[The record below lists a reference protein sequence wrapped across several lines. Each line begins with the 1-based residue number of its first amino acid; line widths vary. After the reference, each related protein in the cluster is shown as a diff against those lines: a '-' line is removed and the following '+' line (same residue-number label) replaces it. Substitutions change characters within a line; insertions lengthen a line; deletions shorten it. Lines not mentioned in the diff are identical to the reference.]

1 MSDSGTNSMPPS
13 AASGTASSTSNTNG
27 QLRGSSQPATLQ
39 GFRTAADMLQSQ
51 PPPAADDTTP
61 PSVAPA
67 PARQANEPLTANT
80 PRSTFLIPNIPAV
93 TKYDL
98 KDIQNLQIVR
108 DSKGKLKHEKRECVL
123 EPIKEIL
130 QSQRHP
136 ATVTFITTLTLV
148 MADSSFLIMHKK
160 SCLDTFL
167 EQERKKD
174 SENPT
179 FVPRSMRIKTKL
191 TFPNECKDDAIMAEL
206 QEQQTA
212 LNKDYMN
219 KSGALCKKVAGRAL
233 EVFQEMHLE
242 LFVKH
247 TINLFEVR
255 LTVYNG
261 TIPSTDGP
269 RDVRI
274 LAKKTLIGLIQA
286 SPQEGLNDSF
296 FTEYLETTREN
307 LTNLVLGYGGTTLT
321 DNTPFTQDEL
331 KIVVLTLE
339 NVLPYFTVVTEGLQK
354 YLNQKVLFRKA
365 EDEATAH
372 AARIRLRG
380 QTAETAVD
388 LEQEPA
394 STRKDVSGVIQ
405 NEASLQVSKELT
417 KKRQKTK
424 DSRKNSSG
432 GSAAQK
438 RATQNGKD
446 KSSKSGSKS
455 KEKQAKKKQN
465 TSTKKR
471 VRFQGGANKD
481 GRKGKRK
488 SPQQK

>member
-1 MSDSGTNSMPPS
+1 MRDSGTNSMPPS

-27 QLRGSSQPATLQ
+27 QLRGSSQPPILQ
-39 GFRTAADMLQSQ
+39 GFRSAAAVQEQLQPPSAAERT
-51 PPPAADDTTP
+51 PPPAAP
-61 PSVAPA
+61 PAPA
-67 PARQANEPLTANT
+67 PGLQATEPLTATT
-80 PRSTFLIPNIPAV
+80 PRPTFLIPNIPAV
-93 TKYDL
+93 TKDEL
-98 KDIQNLQIVR
+98 KDIPNLQIVR
-108 DSKGKLKHEKRECVL
+108 DSKGKLKHETRECVL
-123 EPIKEIL
+123 EPIMEIL

-148 MADSSFLIMHKK
+148 MADSSFLLMHKK
-160 SCLDTFL
+160 GCLDTFL
-167 EQERKKD
+167 EQERKND
-174 SENPT
+174 PENPT

-233 EVFQEMHLE
+233 EVFRENHLE
-242 LFVKH
+242 HFVEH
-247 TINLFEVR
+247 TINLLEVR

-269 RDVRI
+269 RDIRI

-296 FTEYLETTREN
+296 FTEYLETTRDH
-307 LTNLVLGYGGTTLT
+307 LTKLVLEYGEKPMT

-331 KIVVLTLE
+331 KIVALTLE

-354 YLNQKVLFRKA
+354 YLFQKVLFRKA

-380 QTAETAVD
+380 QTATTAVD
-388 LEQEPA
+388 LEKEPA
-394 STRKDVSGVIQ
+394 STRKDVGGVIQ
-405 NEASLQVSKELT
+405 KEASLQVSKEL
-417 KKRQKTK
+417 
-424 DSRKNSSG
+424 RKNSSG

-438 RATQNGKD
+438 RATRKGKD
-446 KSSKSGSKS
+446 KNSKSGSKA
-455 KEKQAKKKQN
+455 KEKQVKTKQK
-465 TSTKKR
+465 TPVKR
-471 VRFQGGANKD
+471 VRFQDGANKGGGK
-481 GRKGKRK
+481 GRRRPSQRK
-488 SPQQK
+488 